1 MTLSTRSLV
10 SLAVLG
16 AAFSFVLFSP
26 ALAADAD
33 WIAPVEEGVTS
44 LSDSLLTIAA
54 PVIGL
59 CIGGYG
65 VWAALTGRLEF
76 HRLWTFL
83 IAALFIGAGP
93 TFAEW
98 FMNLLK
104 G

>member
-1 MTLSTRSLV
+1 MKISKGSLL
-10 SLAVLG
+10 SLAILG
-16 AAFSFVLFSP
+16 GVITLVTVAP

-33 WIAPVEEGVTS
+33 WIKPVEEGVTS
-44 LSDSLLTIAA
+44 LSDNLVTIAG

-76 HRLWTFL
+76 NRIWIFL

-93 TFAEW
+93 SFATW
-98 FMNLLK
+98 FMGLMK
-104 G
+104 S